1 MQVICLGPTPTLLT
15 AGGQNKCEEDFYA
28 RTGFRELCF
37 ILLHLYHSMAL
48 VSITLPSFGQTEW
61 MLSPTF
67 VSSLSMDRGP
77 FTKLMQPEAC
87 CQKVPPSVTIWK
99 KHQAFMP
106 GHKSFSIS
114 EPSLMKLLHFE
125 GLGFASVSDKNPKFL
140 MRTVISWSRGQ
151 GVGQW
156 GMGEANLQ
164 EQFWSL

>member
-37 ILLHLYHSMAL
+37 ILLHLYNRWHWFQLLCPFL
-48 VSITLPSFGQTEW
+48 VKLNECSL
-61 MLSPTF
+61 LSPTF
-67 VSSLSMDRGP
+67 VSSLSMERRP

-114 EPSLMKLLHFE
+114 EPNLIKLLHFE
-125 GLGFASVSDKNPKFL
+125 G
-140 MRTVISWSRGQ
+140 
-151 GVGQW
+151 
-156 GMGEANLQ
+156 
-164 EQFWSL
+164 